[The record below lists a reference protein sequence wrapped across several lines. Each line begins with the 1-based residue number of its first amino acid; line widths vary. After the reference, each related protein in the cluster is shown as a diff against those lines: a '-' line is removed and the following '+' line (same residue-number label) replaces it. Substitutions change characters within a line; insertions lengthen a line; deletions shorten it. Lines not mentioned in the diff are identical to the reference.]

1 MRTVD
6 KGQCRPCKAMA
17 RCVQRITSTISK
29 ALVPRRRCVEKRG
42 THFDGRRGR
51 VLKEGRLAGYKAY
64 EPRFLSYV
72 TARGTAALR

>member
-1 MRTVD
+1 M
-6 KGQCRPCKAMA
+6 
-17 RCVQRITSTISK
+17 
-29 ALVPRRRCVEKRG
+29 PRRRCVEKRG

-72 TARGTAALR
+72 TARGTACSSALNSTVTPDLMCTVSTCTTVGPRKMQF